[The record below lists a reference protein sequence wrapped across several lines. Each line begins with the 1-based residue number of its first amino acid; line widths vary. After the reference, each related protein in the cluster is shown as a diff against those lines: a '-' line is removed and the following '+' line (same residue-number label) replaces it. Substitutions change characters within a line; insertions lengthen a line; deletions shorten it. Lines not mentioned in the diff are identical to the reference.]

1 LENPLDFPANLL
13 NRYGKDLIEQLLK
26 IVVEADRP
34 EVLLVHL
41 NLPVILPYRD
51 GKLMQE
57 LMQMVLNLNA
67 AMPDDTRLFLVL
79 RSTGQMEYEEQRHH
93 YSTLAMQAGIP
104 TFLDLSSAARA
115 LGALKR
121 YGTYLSNRS
130 I

>member
-1 LENPLDFPANLL
+1 
-13 NRYGKDLIEQLLK
+13 LLK